1 MAIMWERMILKD
13 LRMISEGFNYW
24 KSFVLCEKLIRI
36 ETLEL
41 QTNKQFLKAIK
52 DADREFKEGKII
64 SFDELVEELELK
76 NEF

>member
-1 MAIMWERMILKD
+1 METMDSASDTKIDSMNTMIGGLVE
-13 LRMISEGFNYW
+13 LRDTLDSM
-24 KSFVLCEKLIRI
+24 I

-52 DADREFKEGKII
+52 DADREFKEGKTI

-76 NEF
+76 NEI

>member
-1 MAIMWERMILKD
+1 METMDSASDTKNDSMNTMIGGLVE
-13 LRMISEGFNYW
+13 LRDTLDSM
-24 KSFVLCEKLIRI
+24 I

-52 DADREFKEGKII
+52 DADREFKEGKTI

>member
-1 MAIMWERMILKD
+1 METVDAASDTKIDSVNTMIGGLVE
-13 LRMISEGFNYW
+13 LRDTLDS
-24 KSFVLCEKLIRI
+24 LI

-52 DADREFKEGKII
+52 DADREFKESKTI

>member
-1 MAIMWERMILKD
+1 MDSASDTKIDSMNTMIGGLVE
-13 LRMISEGFNYW
+13 LRDTLNSM
-24 KSFVLCEKLIRI
+24 I

-52 DADREFKEGKII
+52 DADREFKEGKTI

-76 NEF
+76 KEF

>member
-1 MAIMWERMILKD
+1 MWERMILKD

-24 KSFVLCEKLIRI
+24 KSFVLCEKLIST
-36 ETLEL
+36 EE
-41 QTNKQFLKAIK
+41 AIK

-76 NEF
+76 NKF

>member
-1 MAIMWERMILKD
+1 M
-13 LRMISEGFNYW
+13 
-24 KSFVLCEKLIRI
+24 
-36 ETLEL
+36 ETMDSASEL

-52 DADREFKEGKII
+52 DADREFKEGKTI

>member
-1 MAIMWERMILKD
+1 METMDSVSDTKIDSMNTMIGGLVE
-13 LRMISEGFNYW
+13 LRDTLDSM
-24 KSFVLCEKLIRI
+24 I

-52 DADREFKEGKII
+52 DAYREFKEGKTI

-76 NEF
+76 NEI

>member
-1 MAIMWERMILKD
+1 METMETASDSKVNAVGIVIGGLVE
-13 LRMISEGFNYW
+13 LRDTLDS
-24 KSFVLCEKLIRI
+24 LID
-36 ETLEL
+36 TLEL

-52 DADREFKEGKII
+52 DAEKEFEKGKTI

>member
-1 MAIMWERMILKD
+1 MDSTSDTKNDSMNTMIGGLVE
-13 LRMISEGFNYW
+13 LRDTLDSM
-24 KSFVLCEKLIRI
+24 I

-52 DADREFKEGKII
+52 DADREFKEGKTI
-64 SFDELVEELELK
+64 SFDELAEELELK

>member
-1 MAIMWERMILKD
+1 METMETASDTKIDAVGTMIGGLVE
-13 LRMISEGFNYW
+13 LRDTLDS
-24 KSFVLCEKLIRI
+24 LI

-52 DADREFKEGKII
+52 DAEREFEEGKTI

>member
-1 MAIMWERMILKD
+1 MEPMETASDTNIDAVGIMVGGLVE
-13 LRMISEGFNYW
+13 LRDTIDS
-24 KSFVLCEKLIRI
+24 LI

-52 DADREFKEGKII
+52 DAEREFEEGKTI

>member
-1 MAIMWERMILKD
+1 METMDSASDTKIDSMNTMIGGLVE
-13 LRMISEGFNYW
+13 LRDTLDSM
-24 KSFVLCEKLIRI
+24 I

-52 DADREFKEGKII
+52 DADREFKEGKTI
-64 SFDELVEELELK
+64 SFDELAEELELK

>member
-1 MAIMWERMILKD
+1 MPPVGIMIGGLVE
-13 LRMISEGFNYW
+13 LRDTIDS
-24 KSFVLCEKLIRI
+24 LI

-52 DADREFKEGKII
+52 DAEREFEEGKTI

>member
-1 MAIMWERMILKD
+1 MPPVGIMIGGLVE
-13 LRMISEGFNYW
+13 LRDTIDS
-24 KSFVLCEKLIRI
+24 LI

-52 DADREFKEGKII
+52 DAEREFEEGKTI
-64 SFDELVEELELK
+64 SFDELVEERELK